1 MTPRCELLM
10 RCLLLELRLHGMRL
24 ERNYWRALAHARLAQ
39 LQRRAAW
46 RKAHRH
52 ERIR

>member
-1 MTPRCELLM
+1 MTPRGELLM

-24 ERNYWRALAHARLAQ
+24 ERDYWRALAHARLGQ

-46 RKAHRH
+46 RAARRKKQ
-52 ERIR
+52 